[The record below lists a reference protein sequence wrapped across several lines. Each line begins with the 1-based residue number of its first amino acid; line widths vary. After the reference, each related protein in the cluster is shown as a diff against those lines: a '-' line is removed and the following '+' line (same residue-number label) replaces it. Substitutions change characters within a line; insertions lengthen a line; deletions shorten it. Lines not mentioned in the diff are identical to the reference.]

1 MGGLAF
7 FGEWMKC
14 SPSLE
19 SGDLRHLRLEL
30 ATEPYGLTSPSDREL
45 FLDLSLP
52 LCPDLR

>member
-1 MGGLAF
+1 
-7 FGEWMKC
+7 MKC

-19 SGDLRHLRLEL
+19 GGDLRHLRLEL